1 MVSFVVQRDSSRK
14 TNDLKKKIIREY
26 IYVGCTIL
34 VSYLLPLAAQVLM
47 GDKTGLGVNFTKLE
61 K

>member
-1 MVSFVVQRDSSRK
+1 MVKSDSSRK
-14 TNDLKKKIIREY
+14 TIDLKKKIIREY

-34 VSYLLPLAAQVLM
+34 VSYLLPLVAQVLM
-47 GDKTGLGVNFTKLE
+47 GNKTGLGVNFTKLE